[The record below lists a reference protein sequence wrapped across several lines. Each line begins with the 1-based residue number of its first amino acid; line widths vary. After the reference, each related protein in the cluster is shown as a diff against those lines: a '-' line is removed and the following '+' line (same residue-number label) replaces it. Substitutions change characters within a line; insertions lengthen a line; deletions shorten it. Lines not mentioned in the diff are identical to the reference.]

1 MPITPIH
8 TARKNTSPHPACD
21 PNSVRTR
28 NGRGSSHHVR
38 HTGQPGHP
46 VNVHASAHK
55 CSQNPAANPATTIN
69 GQAPAPIPDPSAP
82 SHHNTIVTTMA
93 NGIECVVFRCSK

>member
-1 MPITPIH
+1 MLITPIH

-38 HTGQPGHP
+38 QTGQPGHP
-46 VNVHASAHK
+46 VRVHASAAR
-55 CSQNPAANPATTIN
+55 CSQYPAANPAATTN
-69 GQAPAPIPDPSAP
+69 GQARAPSPDPSAP
-82 SHHNTIVTTMA
+82 SHHNTTVTATA
-93 NGIECVVFRCSK
+93 NGNECVV